1 MDHVDHIIEQWAAE
15 RPDLDV
21 SPMAVIG
28 RLSRAATRVDARL
41 DATFA
46 RHGIDGAVFD
56 VLATLTRQGAP
67 YRITPAQLADDAMIT
82 SSAVAQ
88 RLNRLVTLG
97 LVRRLPNPDDRRSTL
112 VELTP
117 AGADLVARVL
127 PEHLATEQELL
138 SGLTADERDTLAAL
152 LGRVAEPGSD
162 RPRRA
167 GVSPPRRPPRPGRAR
182 RASTAA
188 GRARR

>member
-152 LGRVAEPGSD
+152 LGRVADPSSD
-162 RPRRA
+162 
-167 GVSPPRRPPRPGRAR
+167 
-182 RASTAA
+182 
-188 GRARR
+188 

>member
-1 MDHVDHIIEQWAAE
+1 MDHVDHILDQWAAE

-28 RLSRAATRVDARL
+28 RLARAATRVDARL

-46 RHGIDGAVFD
+46 RHGIDGGIFD
-56 VLATLTRQGAP
+56 VLATLTRQGHP
-67 YRITPAQLADDAMIT
+67 YRITPVQLADEAMIT

-88 RLNRLVTLG
+88 RLNRLVALG
-97 LVRRLPNPDDRRSTL
+97 LVRRLPNPEDRRSTL

-127 PEHLATEQELL
+127 PDHLATEEELL
-138 SGLTADERDTLAAL
+138 GGLTADERATLAAL
-152 LGRVAEPGSD
+152 LARVADP
-162 RPRRA
+162 
-167 GVSPPRRPPRPGRAR
+167 
-182 RASTAA
+182 AA
-188 GRARR
+188 G

>member
-1 MDHVDHIIEQWAAE
+1 MDHVDHVLEQWAAE

-28 RLSRAATRVDARL
+28 RLGSAAARVDARL

-46 RHGIDGAVFD
+46 RYGIDGGVFD
-56 VLATLTRQGAP
+56 VLATLTRQGKP
-67 YRITPAQLADDAMIT
+67 YRITPAQLADEAMIT

-127 PEHLATEQELL
+127 PDHLATEEGLL
-138 SGLTADERDTLAAL
+138 GGLTADERSTLAAL
-152 LGRVAEPGSD
+152 LARVAEP
-162 RPRRA
+162 
-167 GVSPPRRPPRPGRAR
+167 
-182 RASTAA
+182 TAT
-188 GRARR
+188 